1 MGRWTQYDEDS
12 YRLPEGMERIG
23 YDSDTQTYFYRDA
36 NGDTW
41 KGAEGAEYSEMTRV
55 SGASSSTEDIE
66 AAPRRADGYQQL
78 ATDLNRP
85 MVSTTYTPNPSAYRT
100 LFPFFLIIAVVLLL
114 VWRLI
119 LSPGLS
125 VPKSPCAQGM
135 QAYWV
140 QAGDSCWEIA
150 TRHGYTLEELQGWNP
165 KVECEVLM
173 PGTTVCLPGES
184 K

>member
-66 AAPRRADGYQQL
+66 AVPRRADGYQQL
-78 ATDLNRP
+78 ATDLDRP
-85 MVSTTYTPNPSAYRT
+85 VVSTTYTPNPGAYRT

-119 LSPGLS
+119 LSPGS
-125 VPKSPCAQGM
+125 GM

-150 TRHGYTLEELQGWNP
+150 TEPWGWNP